1 MTGCWSLRV
10 LAPQLLVAVLLPVYA
25 GVGVDVGVAG
35 ASSTTGCVVGSS
47 VALCPSSASVA
58 ATLSK

>member
-10 LAPQLLVAVLLPVYA
+10 SAPRLLVAVLLPVYA

-35 ASSTTGCVVGSS
+35 ASTTGCVVGSS

-58 ATLSK
+58 ATLCK

>member
-10 LAPQLLVAVLLPVYA
+10 SAPRLLVAVLLPVCA

-35 ASSTTGCVVGSS
+35 ASVTVGCIVGSS
-47 VALCPSSASVA
+47 VALCPSCAVGAAASC
-58 ATLSK
+58 K